1 MPEFNNTFISGS
13 MNKDLDER
21 LLPKNQYR
29 DALNIDVNV
38 SKGEDAGVAKNKMG
52 NTRVVDIATLSGR
65 VVIDPITNDELAKT
79 IGCVEYEAINKIY
92 WFVACDTFD
101 GIYEYDEATNTATRV
116 LQSNKINPNTPSK
129 LNFKKEYSITKI

>member
-21 LLPKNQYR
+21 LIPKNQYR
-29 DALNIDVNV
+29 DALNIDITV

-52 NTRVVDIATLSGR
+52 NTRSVDIADLSGR
-65 VVIDPITNDELAKT
+65 VVVYPITFEELAKT
-79 IGCVEYEAINKIY
+79 IGAVEYEAFNKIY

-101 GIYEYDEATNTATRV
+101 GIYEYDEPTGTAVRV
-116 LQSNKINPNTPSK
+116 LQSNKATPSTP
-129 LNFKKEYSITKI
+129 STPSAP